1 MSLKKVRKA
10 WKTIDPGEILKRYFH
25 LSGWSA
31 EIADLVGGFIVAALL
46 YFIIAPALLGANP
59 PAVVVQ
65 SCSMEGYHNVGD
77 VVILAGTDF
86 DGINAPLVTLDSPIS
101 YTISPNA
108 ISEET
113 QELVFPNGDRV
124 ALDEKGDVIVYD
136 SITSG
141 IQIIHRVAAK
151 VRAADGEFLIT
162 KGDANNLP
170 DSVRVECAAWA
181 EVSGGQKCTELSAS
195 VSRLC
200 TEADAGWP
208 GCLAT
213 PVTMDKVAGKQ
224 LVIIPLVGHVKM
236 LFFHVITLGNGYP
249 DRMWC

>member
-1 MSLKKVRKA
+1 MNLKDVRKA
-10 WKTIDPGEILKRYFH
+10 WKTIDPGEFLKRRFG
-25 LSGWSA
+25 LKGWQA
-31 EIADLVGGFIVAALL
+31 EIADLAGGFIVAALI
-46 YFIIAPALLGANP
+46 YFIIAPAILGATP

-77 VVILAGTDF
+77 VVILRGADF
-86 DGINAPLVTLDSPIS
+86 DSISAPLVTLSSPLSYAIEPNDIS
-101 YTISPNA
+101 K
-108 ISEET
+108 EV
-113 QELVFPNGDRV
+113 QELVFPDGQRV

-151 VRAADGEFLIT
+151 VRALDGEFLIT

-170 DSVRVECAAWA
+170 DSVRVECAAWE
-181 EVSGGQKCTELSAS
+181 EVPGGQKCTELSDK
-195 VSRLC
+195 VLRLC
-200 TEADAGWP
+200 TKEDAGWP
-208 GCLAT
+208 GCLST

-224 LVIIPLVGHVKM
+224 LLIIPLIGHVKM
-236 LFFHVITLGNGYP
+236 LFFHVITMGNGYP